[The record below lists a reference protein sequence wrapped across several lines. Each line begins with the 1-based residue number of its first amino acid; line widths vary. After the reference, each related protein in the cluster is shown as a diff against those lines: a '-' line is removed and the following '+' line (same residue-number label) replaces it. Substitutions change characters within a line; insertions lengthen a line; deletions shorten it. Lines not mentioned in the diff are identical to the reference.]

1 MKRTYDNTAHL
12 FMFMPEKQIF
22 KVHEAREV
30 QGEID
35 KSSSLN

>member
-1 MKRTYDNTAHL
+1 MKRAYDNTAHL
-12 FMFMPEKQIF
+12 FMFMPQKQIF
-22 KVHEAREV
+22 KIHEAEV